1 MSLRELINE
10 IKALLKLAAPL
21 SVAQLSQMMMGVV
34 GTVAAGRLG
43 VQALAAQALGAT
55 TFALLL
61 ITAYGLMA
69 GIDPHVAR
77 AVGRG
82 EFDRA
87 GAQWRQSL
95 WVGLLGG
102 LPLVALLWAA
112 PLGLSAMGQEPGVV
126 ADTAAYLHTAAPGL
140 IPAMWYASTRS
151 FCSAVGH
158 PRPVMVVA
166 VLANLLNAAL
176 AFWWVD
182 LGWGLP
188 GIAAASLICRLVMA
202 GSLMVW
208 VQISPVFERMRGP
221 WQLPKWPELRPQLLS
236 GLPLAIQFGL
246 EVTGFV
252 LITLWAGLLGSA
264 VLAAHEVAMS
274 IAGLAFQVPFS
285 LGTAAA
291 MRVGIAVGA
300 RNPRGIRRAG
310 WTAFGMA
317 GAFAVLSGL
326 AMLAGRG
333 WLAQQYL
340 PKADPA
346 VLALTMHFL
355 VFAAAFQVADG
366 LQAVGFGVLRGLD
379 DTRVPM
385 WFNVLGFALLG
396 LPLSYVL
403 VFRLGQPADRL
414 WWGLSLALAVI
425 AAALMLR
432 FRAMTKRFAAV

>member
-1 MSLRELINE
+1 MSRPEVISE
-10 IKALLKLAAPL
+10 IKALIKLAGPL
-21 SVAQLSQMMMGVV
+21 SVAQLAQMMMGVV

-55 TFALLL
+55 TFALVL

-82 EFDRA
+82 ELDRA

-95 WVGLLGG
+95 WIGLVGGI
-102 LPLVALLWAA
+102 PLVALLAAA
-112 PLGLSAMGQEPGVV
+112 PLGLRAMGQEPGVV
-126 ADTAAYLHTAAPGL
+126 TDTAAYLHTAAPGL

-166 VLANLLNAAL
+166 LLANVLNAVL

-188 GIAAASLICRLVMA
+188 GIAAASLLCRLLMA
-202 GSLMVW
+202 GSLIVW
-208 VQISPVFERMRGP
+208 VQASPVFLRMRGP
-221 WQLPKWPELRPQLLS
+221 WLLPQWRELRPQLAS
-236 GLPLAIQFGL
+236 GLPLAIQYGL

-252 LITLWAGLLGSA
+252 LITLWAGLLGTA

-274 IAGLAFQVPFS
+274 IASLAFQVPFS
-285 LGTAAA
+285 MGTAAA
-291 MRVGIAVGA
+291 MRVGIAAGA
-300 RNPRGIRRAG
+300 RNPDGIRRAG
-310 WTAFGMA
+310 WTAFAMA
-317 GAFAVLSGL
+317 GAFAVVSGL
-326 AMLAGRG
+326 FMLVGRE

-340 PKADPA
+340 PAADPS
-346 VLALTMHFL
+346 VLALTTHFL
-355 VFAAAFQVADG
+355 MFAAAFQVADG

-379 DTRVPM
+379 DTRLPM
-385 WFNVLGFALLG
+385 WFNVLGFALIG

-403 VFRLGQPADRL
+403 VFRLGQPPDRL

-425 AAALMLR
+425 ATALMVR
-432 FRAMTKRFAAV
+432 FRALTARRTA

>member
-1 MSLRELINE
+1 MSRTEFATE

-21 SVAQLSQMMMGVV
+21 SVAQLAQMMMGVV
-34 GTVAAGRLG
+34 GTLAAGRLG

-55 TFALLL
+55 TFALVL

-82 EFDRA
+82 ELDRA

-95 WVGLLGG
+95 WVGLFGG
-102 LPLVALLWAA
+102 MPLVALLWAA
-112 PLGLSAMGQEPGVV
+112 PLGLRAMGQEPGVV
-126 ADTAAYLHTAAPGL
+126 SDTAAYLHTAAPGL

-166 VLANLLNAAL
+166 VLANVLNAVL

-188 GIAAASLICRLVMA
+188 GIAAASLLCRLVMA
-202 GSLMVW
+202 GSLIAW
-208 VQISPVFERMRGP
+208 VQVSPVFARMRGP
-221 WQLPKWPELRPQLLS
+221 WNLPEWRELRPQLLS

-252 LITLWAGLLGSA
+252 LITLWAGLLGTA

-274 IAGLAFQVPFS
+274 IASLAFQVPFS

-291 MRVGIAVGA
+291 MRVGIAVGS
-300 RNPRGIRRAG
+300 RNPNGIRRAG
-310 WTAFGMA
+310 WTAFGLA
-317 GAFAVLSGL
+317 GAFAVLSGV

-333 WLAQQYL
+333 WLAAQYL
-340 PKADPA
+340 PKADAA
-346 VLALTMHFL
+346 VVELTMHFL

-396 LPLSYVL
+396 LPMSYVL

-432 FRAMTKRFAAV
+432 FRAMTRRFARV